1 MDGVGMKLFTIG
13 FTGKKAE
20 KFFSLLESSEA
31 NKLIDIRINR
41 TSQLAG
47 FAKEQ
52 DLEFFLPKIVGMQ
65 YQVWDDLAPTKELLA
80 SYRDKEILWEEFV
93 QKYQD
98 LINVRGT
105 LEKSSQTDFENAV
118 LLCSEREPERCHRT
132 LLAELITQKF
142 PLLGIT
148 HLF

>member
-1 MDGVGMKLFTIG
+1 MDGVDMKLFTIG
-13 FTGKKAE
+13 FTGKNAE

-47 FAKEQ
+47 FTKEQ

-80 SYRDKEILWEEFV
+80 SYRDKEILWEEFA

-98 LINVRGT
+98 LINFRGT

-118 LLCSEREPERCHRT
+118 LLCSEHEPEKCHRT

-142 PLLGIT
+142 PLLGVT
-148 HLF
+148 HLI